1 MSKKRSTAGSRA
13 SSGKRPRNSEENA
26 SQEALD
32 AAADDAAA
40 EQELVPDISGSGSK
54 DADGAASR
62 GRTLP
67 QELVQ
72 RRLNKAVGTKGRL
85 SAANEELEREV
96 ATLREQIKERDA
108 PKVIH

>member
-1 MSKKRSTAGSRA
+1 MSKKRSNAGSRA
-13 SSGKRPRNSEENA
+13 SSGGGSGKRPRNSEENA

-54 DADGAASR
+54 DPDDAASR
-62 GRTLP
+62 GRT
-67 QELVQ
+67 
-72 RRLNKAVGTKGRL
+72 RRLNKAVEEKGRL

>member
-40 EQELVPDISGSGSK
+40 EQELVADISGSGSK

-72 RRLNKAVGTKGRL
+72 RRLNKAVEEKGRL

-108 PKVIH
+108 PKVIY

>member
-54 DADGAASR
+54 DPDDAASR
-62 GRTLP
+62 GRT
-67 QELVQ
+67 
-72 RRLNKAVGTKGRL
+72 RRLNKAVEEKGRL

-96 ATLREQIKERDA
+96 ASSR
-108 PKVIH
+108 P

>member
-54 DADGAASR
+54 DAASR

-72 RRLNKAVGTKGRL
+72 RRLNKAVEEKGRL

>member
-1 MSKKRSTAGSRA
+1 LSPDRIGT
-13 SSGKRPRNSEENA
+13 
-26 SQEALD
+26 
-32 AAADDAAA
+32 
-40 EQELVPDISGSGSK
+40 VPDISGSGSK
-54 DADGAASR
+54 DGDSAASR

-72 RRLNKAVGTKGRL
+72 RRLNKAVEEKGRL

-96 ATLREQIKERDA
+96 VTLREQIKERDA